1 MSLYK
6 LKNCQ
11 KHWWVGVSLVGIK
24 LLAIEARIVIASV
37 EIYLKYSEIVA
48 FTPIAAP
55 QKVFQER
62 KQTQG

>member
-1 MSLYK
+1 M
-6 LKNCQ
+6 
-11 KHWWVGVSLVGIK
+11 GIK